1 MNLCESL
8 GVSWGLWASLASSL
22 RERLG
27 QIPGPPIGWGH
38 RGSVPTWSS
47 VGTPHW
53 LAQSAGASPGLG
65 GPPSML
71 KALLRNVLNHHPL
84 VSEQPFQHF
93 KLPHPDPGY
102 HCLKINQKQ

>member
-27 QIPGPPIGWGH
+27 QIPGPPIDSPYVELRWDSALARPVS
-38 RGSVPTWSS
+38 RGF
-47 VGTPHW
+47 
-53 LAQSAGASPGLG
+53 PGLG

>member
-53 LAQSAGASPGLG
+53 LAQSAGASLGWGLG
-65 GPPSML
+65 TMG
-71 KALLRNVLNHHPL
+71 ALLGALLGALPARLQYSTVQYSTGTKVLGTKDFLIFHI
-84 VSEQPFQHF
+84 S
-93 KLPHPDPGY
+93 
-102 HCLKINQKQ
+102 